1 MNNTEV
7 KFNEIIIPLG
17 ISFFTFQQIG
27 YLIEVYGE
35 KKNKL
40 NFLQYFA
47 FVVFFPQLIAGPILK
62 AQEFF
67 PKLNKSIKYDKVS
80 RNFIIG
86 LIIFF
91 IGLGKKV
98 LIADNISL
106 YIDDFYFVA
115 DNNVNNIN
123 FFESWLSAIGYLFQ
137 LYFDFSGY
145 SDMAVGLAR
154 MFGLNFPWNFN
165 SPLKKISIQSFWNN
179 WHITLTRFTT
189 SYVFTPLV
197 ILLSKYGVNFKITV
211 LIATFVTFILIG
223 VWHGAGLNFIIF
235 GLLHA
240 SAYAL
245 SKFYSFL
252 INMFNLK
259 ISENIILRVF
269 YWMIT
274 FLFISFTFVFFRS
287 SNFESALN
295 ITYQML
301 NISSLTFPSYF
312 FGNSFF
318 LIVKN
323 MMNISL
329 VESYVFLNN
338 NLIIITLIS
347 FLIVIFLPNIKEI
360 SEYIE
365 KNLFIKKSKQ
375 ILNHMIFYSFFI
387 FLAFLI
393 ISSIFSLNNQVVFL
407 YYQF

>member
-1 MNNTEV
+1 M
-7 KFNEIIIPLG
+7 
-17 ISFFTFQQIG
+17 
-27 YLIEVYGE
+27 
-35 KKNKL
+35 
-40 NFLQYFA
+40 
-47 FVVFFPQLIAGPILK
+47 
-62 AQEFF
+62 
-67 PKLNKSIKYDKVS
+67 
-80 RNFIIG
+80 
-86 LIIFF
+86 
-91 IGLGKKV
+91 
-98 LIADNISL
+98 
-106 YIDDFYFVA
+106 
-115 DNNVNNIN
+115 
-123 FFESWLSAIGYLFQ
+123 
-137 LYFDFSGY
+137 
-145 SDMAVGLAR
+145 
-154 MFGLNFPWNFN
+154 
-165 SPLKKISIQSFWNN
+165 
-179 WHITLTRFTT
+179 
-189 SYVFTPLV
+189 
-197 ILLSKYGVNFKITV
+197 

-312 FGNSFF
+312 SDNSFF

-347 FLIVIFLPNIKEI
+347 FLIVIFSPNTKEI